1 MFQQRDFHD
10 FCTLSYSPSKTMQIY
25 ENSTLKTI
33 VLSIIFIKFFHLSL
47 TFIHLIL
54 STPNQS
60 VKTLQSYK
68 VTELQNYKATF

>member
-10 FCTLSYSPSKTMQIY
+10 FCTLSYNPSKTMQIY

-33 VLSIIFIKFFHLSL
+33 VLSIIFIKNFHLSL
-47 TFIHLIL
+47 TFHSPYL

>member
-10 FCTLSYSPSKTMQIY
+10 FCTLSYNPSKTMQIY

-33 VLSIIFIKFFHLSL
+33 VLSIIFIKFFTFPLP
-47 TFIHLIL
+47 FIHPIF